1 MDDKRVLKRRQTTF
15 YMDVFDAEAEKPIG
29 KLTDISSGGIMI
41 TGKNPVKTDRDYR
54 LSLDLP
60 SAIDGEKR
68 IAFKAR
74 SVWCQHDD
82 SAELYD
88 TGFEMH
94 NLSQEKITA
103 IERSIRSYLF
113 QD

>member
-15 YMDVFDAEAEKPIG
+15 YMEVMDAEADKPIG
-29 KLTDISSGGIMI
+29 KLTDITSSGIMI
-41 TGKNPVKTDRDYR
+41 TGKDPVKTDSEYR

-60 SAIDGEKR
+60 NALDGEKR
-68 IAFKAR
+68 ITFKAR
-74 SVWCQHDD
+74 SIWCRHDD
-82 SAELYD
+82 SSELYD

-94 NLSQEKITA
+94 NLSQEKIAA

>member
-15 YMDVFDAEAEKPIG
+15 YMEVFDAKAEKPIG

-41 TGKNPVKTDRDYR
+41 TGKNPVKTDCEYR

-60 SAIDGEKR
+60 NALDGEKR

-74 SVWCQHDD
+74 SVWCRHDD
-82 SAELYD
+82 SSELYD
-88 TGFEMH
+88 TGFELH
-94 NLSQEKITA
+94 NLPQEKITA
-103 IERSIRSYLF
+103 IERSIKSYLF